1 MQRGE
6 RNENA
11 LRLSV
16 EEIGIGA
23 FKKEEGDWNQTYMD
37 LGEAWVSEERMLPNR
52 SGRRR
57 EQSQEHVREWNWLH
71 LFEEIAS
78 ETELEV
84 YCTGPLILR
93 RLAEQRLR
101 AGKTEA

>member
-23 FKKEEGDWNQTYMD
+23 LKKEEGGWNQTCMD
-37 LGEAWVSEERMLPNR
+37 FGEAWVSEERMLPNR
-52 SGRRR
+52 SGRGR
-57 EQSQEHVREWNWLH
+57 EQSRVRPSCYAPML
-71 LFEEIAS
+71 
-78 ETELEV
+78 
-84 YCTGPLILR
+84 
-93 RLAEQRLR
+93 
-101 AGKTEA
+101 